1 MNQYKSS
8 VYCNRWQIVESE
20 VVPGNFMVMDVVS
33 KHLRD
38 DRYFNSFA
46 EAMATIPL
54 QDTFEIKD
62 PADRM
67 AKSFLDK
74 STDEEA
80 KKSLE
85 AFLAKY
91 KEAVMTT

>member
-1 MNQYKSS
+1 MKQYKSD
-8 VYCNRWQIVESE
+8 VYCGRWQIVESE
-20 VVPGNFMVMDVVS
+20 VIPGNFMVMDVVS

-38 DRYFNSFA
+38 DRYFDSFA

-54 QDTFEIKD
+54 RDSLEPTN
-62 PADRM
+62 PADKM
-67 AKSFLDK
+67 ASIFFAK

-80 KKSLE
+80 KNSLT

-91 KEAVMTT
+91 KEASMTT